1 MNLQKIAY
9 KNVKQ
14 NMNRYIVYIASMSFT
29 VMIFYLYIS
38 LMTHPK
44 LSTSFIGA
52 NNVKIAMKAAA
63 IVIAVFTFIFL
74 LFSATAFLRSRKK
87 EFGLLSLLGISKR
100 QLSTIIIWENIII
113 GAMALGI
120 GISFGILFQ
129 KLFLMVV
136 SALIHLPDPLGFYL
150 STKIILTTIITFGT
164 LFLMVAIFSLKEILK
179 TSLVDLIK
187 AGKKPKK
194 LPRHSK
200 TVAVLGVLLILT
212 GYALAFYAKADL
224 IPLLVLPVIAI
235 TCLGTYLAMKEATMA
250 ILALLRKNRRY
261 FFRTDRFLNVS
272 HLSFKMK
279 DNYRTMSSVT
289 ILVAVILTALGT
301 IFTVYSVI
309 EEEVLANYPNSY
321 ELAGDKTYFEGPAQA
336 IEKILLE
343 EGIKAQRT
351 DLIGIKSGVD
361 INVIFKSSN
370 IERRFDVIILPC
382 SYYESQ
388 KGQNRILKDDEA
400 LLLNYYYYSPEG
412 EKKIST
418 DTLIIGGEE
427 FYFNKIY
434 TKENTL
440 VNQGHYRVPQFL
452 VNDTVYKKMQA
463 VALET
468 VNFRFYNTKQWKTER
483 AAIAARRIKEE
494 VVLPGLTKQEPY
506 KVVLSTSPDLY
517 EESQADLGFALFVGF
532 LVTLV
537 FFAACCSLLYF
548 RLFTEID
555 EDRKNYQRLREL
567 GLSSKEMQKIT
578 LKQVLIIFMLP
589 YLFAI
594 GHSFFALSALST
606 IAEYTVLKTT
616 AKTVV
621 LSHGILITL
630 LYLLL
635 YTLYFFTAFSVY
647 WKSLSKAE
655 LK

>member
-9 KNVKQ
+9 KNVRQ

-52 NNVKIAMKAAA
+52 DKVKIAMKAAA

-87 EFGLLSLLGISKR
+87 EFGLLSLLGISNR
-100 QLSTIIIWENIII
+100 QLSTIVIWENIII

-129 KLFLMVV
+129 KLFLMAV

-150 STKIILTTIITFGT
+150 STKIILTTIFTFGT
-164 LFLMVAIFSLKEILK
+164 LFLIVAIFSLKEVLK
-179 TSLVDLIK
+179 TSVVDLIK
-187 AGKKPKK
+187 ASKKPKK

-200 TVAVLGVLLILT
+200 TVAALGVLLILT
-212 GYALAFYAKADL
+212 GYALAFYAKADI

-261 FFRTDRFLNVS
+261 FFRTDHFLNVS

-279 DNYRTMSSVT
+279 VNYRTMSSVA

-301 IFTVYSVI
+301 IFTVYSVL
-309 EEEVLANYPNSY
+309 EEEVSSNYPNHY
-321 ELAGDKTYFEGPAQA
+321 ELAGDRNYFDVPSKE
-336 IEKILLE
+336 LE
-343 EGIKAQRT
+343 RIFYEEDIKVQRIDITGIMT
-351 DLIGIKSGVD
+351 TID
-361 INVIFKSSN
+361 ISVLFKSYN
-370 IERRFDVIILPC
+370 TDRRFQVIILPY
-382 SYYESQ
+382 SYYENQ
-388 KGQNRILKDDEA
+388 KGQKRILNDDEA
-400 LLLNYYYYSPEG
+400 LILNYYYYSPER
-412 EKKIST
+412 EEKIST
-418 DTLIIGGEE
+418 DTLIIGEQG

-434 TKENTL
+434 TEENTL
-440 VNQGHYRVPQFL
+440 VNQGHYRVPQL
-452 VNDTVYKKMQA
+452 IVTDTVYKKMQA
-463 VALET
+463 LALET
-468 VNFRFYNTKQWKTER
+468 VSFRLYNSKQWKTKR
-483 AAIAARRIKEE
+483 AAIAARRIKKE
-494 VVLPGLTKQEPY
+494 VALPGLTKQEPY
-506 KVVLSTSPDLY
+506 KLVLTTSPDLY
-517 EESQADLGFALFVGF
+517 EESQVDLGLALFVGF

-589 YLFAI
+589 YLLAI

>member
-9 KNVKQ
+9 KNVRQ

-52 NNVKIAMKAAA
+52 DKVKIAMKAAA

-87 EFGLLSLLGISKR
+87 EFGLLSLLGISNR
-100 QLSTIIIWENIII
+100 QLSTIVIWENIII

-129 KLFLMVV
+129 KLFLMAV

-150 STKIILTTIITFGT
+150 STKIILTTIFTFGT
-164 LFLMVAIFSLKEILK
+164 LFLIVAIFSLKEVLK
-179 TSLVDLIK
+179 TSVVDLIK
-187 AGKKPKK
+187 ASKKPKK
-194 LPRHSK
+194 LPRYSK
-200 TVAVLGVLLILT
+200 TVAALGVLLILT
-212 GYALAFYAKADL
+212 GYALAFYAKADI

-261 FFRTDRFLNVS
+261 FFRTDHFLNVS

-279 DNYRTMSSVT
+279 DNYRTMSSVA

-301 IFTVYSVI
+301 IFTVYSVL
-309 EEEVLANYPNSY
+309 EEEVSSNYPNHY
-321 ELAGDKTYFEGPAQA
+321 ELAGDRNYFDVPSKE
-336 IEKILLE
+336 LE
-343 EGIKAQRT
+343 RIFYEEDIKVQRIDITGIMT
-351 DLIGIKSGVD
+351 TID
-361 INVIFKSSN
+361 ISVLFKSYN
-370 IERRFDVIILPC
+370 TDRRFQVIILPY
-382 SYYESQ
+382 SYYENQ
-388 KGQNRILKDDEA
+388 KGQKRILNDDEA
-400 LLLNYYYYSPEG
+400 LILNYYYYSPER
-412 EKKIST
+412 EEKIST
-418 DTLIIGGEE
+418 DTLIIGEQG

-434 TKENTL
+434 TEENTL
-440 VNQGHYRVPQFL
+440 VNQGHYRVPQL
-452 VNDTVYKKMQA
+452 IVTDTVYKKMQA
-463 VALET
+463 LALET
-468 VNFRFYNTKQWKTER
+468 VSFRLYNSKQWKTKR
-483 AAIAARRIKEE
+483 AAIAARRIKKE
-494 VVLPGLTKQEPY
+494 VALPGLTKQEPY
-506 KVVLSTSPDLY
+506 KLVLTTSPDLY
-517 EESQADLGFALFVGF
+517 EESQVDLGLALFVGF

-578 LKQVLIIFMLP
+578 LKQILIIFMLP
-589 YLFAI
+589 YLLAI

>member
-1 MNLQKIAY
+1 
-9 KNVKQ
+9 
-14 NMNRYIVYIASMSFT
+14 MNRYIVYIASMSFT

-52 NNVKIAMKAAA
+52 DKVKIAMKAAA

-87 EFGLLSLLGISKR
+87 EFGLLSLLGISNR
-100 QLSTIIIWENIII
+100 QLSTIVIWENIII

-129 KLFLMVV
+129 KLFLMAV

-150 STKIILTTIITFGT
+150 STKIILTTIFTFGT
-164 LFLMVAIFSLKEILK
+164 LFLIVAIFSLKEVLK
-179 TSLVDLIK
+179 TSVVDLIK
-187 AGKKPKK
+187 ASKKPKK

-200 TVAVLGVLLILT
+200 TVAALGVLLILT
-212 GYALAFYAKADL
+212 GYALAFYAKADI

-261 FFRTDRFLNVS
+261 FFRTDHFLNVS

-279 DNYRTMSSVT
+279 VNYRTMSSVA

-301 IFTVYSVI
+301 IFTVYSVL
-309 EEEVLANYPNSY
+309 EEEVSSNYPNHY
-321 ELAGDKTYFEGPAQA
+321 ELAGDRNYFDVPSKE
-336 IEKILLE
+336 LE
-343 EGIKAQRT
+343 RIFYEEDIKVQRIDITGIMT
-351 DLIGIKSGVD
+351 TID
-361 INVIFKSSN
+361 ISVLFKSYN
-370 IERRFDVIILPC
+370 TDRRFQVIILPY
-382 SYYESQ
+382 SYYENQ
-388 KGQNRILKDDEA
+388 KGQKRILNDDEA
-400 LLLNYYYYSPEG
+400 LILNYYYYSPER
-412 EKKIST
+412 EEKIST
-418 DTLIIGGEE
+418 DTLIIGEQG

-434 TKENTL
+434 TEENTL
-440 VNQGHYRVPQFL
+440 VNQGHYRVPQL
-452 VNDTVYKKMQA
+452 IVTDTVYKKMQA
-463 VALET
+463 LALET
-468 VNFRFYNTKQWKTER
+468 VSFRLYNSKQWKTKR
-483 AAIAARRIKEE
+483 AAIAARRIKKE
-494 VVLPGLTKQEPY
+494 VALPGLTKQEPY
-506 KVVLSTSPDLY
+506 KLVLTTSPDLY
-517 EESQADLGFALFVGF
+517 EESQVDLGLALFVGF

-589 YLFAI
+589 YLLAI

>member
-1 MNLQKIAY
+1 
-9 KNVKQ
+9 
-14 NMNRYIVYIASMSFT
+14 MNRYIVYIASMSFT

-52 NNVKIAMKAAA
+52 DKVKIAMKAAA

-87 EFGLLSLLGISKR
+87 EFGLLSLLGISNR
-100 QLSTIIIWENIII
+100 QLSTIVIWENIII

-129 KLFLMVV
+129 KLFLMAV

-150 STKIILTTIITFGT
+150 STKIILTTIFTFGT
-164 LFLMVAIFSLKEILK
+164 LFLIVAIFSLKEVLK
-179 TSLVDLIK
+179 TSVVDLIK
-187 AGKKPKK
+187 ASKKPKK
-194 LPRHSK
+194 LPRYSK
-200 TVAVLGVLLILT
+200 TVAALGVLLILT
-212 GYALAFYAKADL
+212 GYALAFYAKADI

-261 FFRTDRFLNVS
+261 FFRTDHFLNVS

-279 DNYRTMSSVT
+279 DNYRTMSSVA

-301 IFTVYSVI
+301 IFTVYSVL
-309 EEEVLANYPNSY
+309 EEEVSSNYPNHY
-321 ELAGDKTYFEGPAQA
+321 ELAGDRNYFDVPSKE
-336 IEKILLE
+336 LE
-343 EGIKAQRT
+343 RIFYEEDIKVQRIDITGIMT
-351 DLIGIKSGVD
+351 TID
-361 INVIFKSSN
+361 ISVLFKSYN
-370 IERRFDVIILPC
+370 TDRRFQVIILPY
-382 SYYESQ
+382 SYYENQ
-388 KGQNRILKDDEA
+388 KGQKRILNDDEA
-400 LLLNYYYYSPEG
+400 LILNYYYYSPER
-412 EKKIST
+412 EEKIST
-418 DTLIIGGEE
+418 DTLIIGEQG

-434 TKENTL
+434 TEENTL
-440 VNQGHYRVPQFL
+440 VNQGHYRVPQL
-452 VNDTVYKKMQA
+452 IVTDTVYKKMQA
-463 VALET
+463 LALET
-468 VNFRFYNTKQWKTER
+468 VSFRLYNSKQWKTKR
-483 AAIAARRIKEE
+483 AAIAARRIKKE
-494 VVLPGLTKQEPY
+494 VALPGLTKQEPY
-506 KVVLSTSPDLY
+506 KLVLTTSPDLY
-517 EESQADLGFALFVGF
+517 EESQVDLGLALFVGF

-578 LKQVLIIFMLP
+578 LKQILIIFMLP
-589 YLFAI
+589 YLLAI